1 MVQKDRVVYFS
12 KQDMAS
18 GYMLEKAEKIFDEF
32 DESFVYTDIND
43 IIELYHIKQYIDAD
57 LFLLDW
63 SDDKKTLFKTN
74 VREFW
79 TIIQLFMTGID
90 DNNVEVYYNNIADY
104 RYFKS
109 FWELIDKSKAY
120 KKISSDSFR
129 KLLNTRSIRD
139 ILKQNNIVKHY
150 NNTIR
155 EFLIRHEQSAEILLS
170 KYEKGKDS
178 NDEKIYLPESLTL
191 EDKITIIDKYLDW
204 EDANLNYIGLIEIA
218 KKTPVFNIPDKIRL
232 KAKKRHESD
241 REQLLSKNS
250 VGIGYQIGF
259 SEEQKDPISVNQEG
273 FNMMYSYS
281 VPWIKEH
288 FDTKSLFQNFRNL
301 FGFLDE
307 QYRISLVSKQSES
320 SLMDMMGVHS
330 QNEYPGGF
338 MFTTKNNTAW
348 AQTISYSLFLYKLDV
363 SLDDV
368 IINAFNEYSTSKKIE
383 HLNVNSLSK
392 GLSNLEKIRFLLP
405 EMESLMKKY
414 KTYVENDSIDPELL
428 AISSNPCRVQDIP
441 SAAKGK
447 KYVYGINDKIGW
459 VQYCF
464 FSDQSMLY
472 YTETYKDKYQSL
484 LDLLINENVKLS
496 DLQNYQIDAY
506 QKLISEQYLVIENE
520 YIRINKPLEIAIYRE
535 LWQNDV
541 ISYYHLAPLFMSVV
555 DRLYLNGF
563 VEFGDTLLSRAE
575 INYFNY
581 YLNRSEFTNGADLR
595 NKYAHG
601 THHHDQKNIDND
613 YYWVLILLVLLE
625 SKIIDDIDIVL
636 ESQND

>member
-1 MVQKDRVVYFS
+1 MVQKDRVVFFS

-18 GYMLEKAEKIFDEF
+18 GYMLEKAEKIFDKF

-63 SDDKKTLFKTN
+63 SDDKKTLFKAS
-74 VREFW
+74 VSKFW
-79 TIIQLFMTGID
+79 AIIQLFMAGIND
-90 DNNVEVYYNNIADY
+90 DNAEAYYNNIADY

-120 KKISSDSFR
+120 KKISCDSFR
-129 KLLNTRSIRD
+129 KLLNARGIRD
-139 ILKQNNIVKHY
+139 ILEQNNIVKHY
-150 NNTIR
+150 NKTIR
-155 EFLIRHEQSAEILLS
+155 NFLMGYDNSAEILLS
-170 KYEKGKDS
+170 KYEKDKGNRDG
-178 NDEKIYLPESLTL
+178 KIYLPESLTL
-191 EDKITIIDKYLDW
+191 EDKITILDKYLDW

-218 KKTPVFNIPDKIRL
+218 KKTSDFNVPDKIRL

-241 REQLLSKNS
+241 RERLLSNNS

-259 SEEQKDPISVNQEG
+259 SDEQKDPISVMCEG
-273 FNMMYSYS
+273 LNMMYSYS
-281 VPWIKEH
+281 VSWIKEH

-320 SLMDMMGVHS
+320 SLMDIMGVHS
-330 QNEYPGGF
+330 QNEYPASF
-338 MFTTKNNTAW
+338 MFATKNNTAW
-348 AQTISYSLFLYKLDV
+348 AQTISYSLFLDKLNV

-368 IINAFNEYSTSKKIE
+368 VINAFNEYSISKKIE

-405 EMESLMKKY
+405 ELESLMKKY

-441 SAAKGK
+441 SAVKK

-472 YTETYKDKYQSL
+472 YIETCKDKYQSL
-484 LDLLINENVKLS
+484 WDLLINENVKLS

-520 YIRINKPLEIAIYRE
+520 YIRVNKPREIAIYKE

-541 ISYYHLAPLFMSVV
+541 ISYYHLTPLFRCVV
-555 DRLYLNGF
+555 DELHLNGF
-563 VEFGDTLLSRAE
+563 VEFGDTLLSGTE

-625 SKIIDDIDIVL
+625 SKIIDDIDL
-636 ESQND
+636 SQEYKKD